1 MSNEK
6 SPKELGEILA
16 EQLDSLRKP
25 GVTMD
30 DVRVSE
36 GVANIVGKI
45 QKQAALEMMYS
56 AARKASLGTI
66 PSLDRR

>member
-6 SPKELGEILA
+6 TPRELGEILA
-16 EQLDSLRKP
+16 EQLDILRKP
-25 GVTMD
+25 SVTAD

-45 QKQAALEMMYS
+45 QKQAALEMVYS
-56 AARKASLGTI
+56 EARKTTVGII
-66 PSLDRR
+66 PSLERK

>member
-6 SPKELGEILA
+6 TPRELGEILA
-16 EQLDSLRKP
+16 EQLDILRKP
-25 GVTMD
+25 SVTAD

-45 QKQAALEMMYS
+45 QKQAALEMVYS
-56 AARKASLGTI
+56 EARKTPVGII
-66 PSLDRR
+66 PSLERK